1 MIDPHDQTLVEIL
14 ATAAAIITPLFLMQ
28 MIAASLETRRDKQ
41 AAKRRAQ
48 AAARRRRAQIERN
61 RARTTTNNRKRAQ

>member
-1 MIDPHDQTLVEIL
+1 MIDPHDQTIVEIL
-14 ATAAAIITPLFLMQ
+14 ATSAAIIVPLFAAQ
-28 MIAASLETRRDKQ
+28 MIAASLESRRDRQ

-61 RARTTTNNRKRAQ
+61 RARTTTNKRRKTK